1 VSGRTRRGR
10 TAVSQQH
17 RGGGQRRGQ
26 PPRPRGEGGPFPA
39 REHPSSGGGRQSSGD
54 RQRAVGE
61 DRRAEAAKAAAGMH
75 RELIAGELGISA
87 RTVDQHFATMFQ
99 RARAESRVELIAKC
113 FAAGVLLPGSSAAE
127 WQPVWS
133 GKRCL
138 ASRS

>member
-1 VSGRTRRGR
+1 
-10 TAVSQQH
+10 
-17 RGGGQRRGQ
+17 
-26 PPRPRGEGGPFPA
+26 
-39 REHPSSGGGRQSSGD
+39 
-54 RQRAVGE
+54 
-61 DRRAEAAKAAAGMH
+61 MH